1 MSIVSD
7 RMKYLR
13 KLHGMTQDQFA
24 RRMGIKRA
32 SVGAYE
38 EQRANPNIDVLKT
51 MSKLFNVSVD
61 DLLKKDLR
69 KIRETP
75 NLLPMDKPSPASLIV
90 EPKEKEPQTLSSIFE
105 QFYTPP
111 ATPPRSPQS
120 MPPSIPNSN
129 SIITPLAESPKPPA
143 PV

>member
-7 RMKYLR
+7 NMKYLR

-75 NLLPMDKPSPASLIV
+75 NLLPIDKPPVASLV
-90 EPKEKEPQTLSSIFE
+90 AEPNEK
-105 QFYTPP
+105 
-111 ATPPRSPQS
+111 
-120 MPPSIPNSN
+120 
-129 SIITPLAESPKPPA
+129 
-143 PV
+143 